1 MHNSSQLNAFQSTLL
16 AAGFI
21 QLYTQRDVTQTS
33 HISRISQTDHTRCH
47 TSISDMYDFTTYHT
61 RCHTSISDMYDFTNI
76 SHTQNFTNRIVP
88 RLRYHTRLHTMLPP
102 CHSQLVLCT
111 VIHSPCVPHYTIGS
125 WFYAIVFFN
134 HVHNPMDHDT
144 NIMRSKLLLC
154 SWFYAIV
161 YPPLLALHPHACHMS
176 T

>member
-16 AAGFI
+16 AAGFM
-21 QLYTQRDVTQTS
+21 QLYTQKDVTQTS
-33 HISRISQTDHTRCH
+33 HISRISHTD
-47 TSISDMYDFTTYHT
+47 HT

-102 CHSQLVLCT
+102 CYSQLVLCT

-144 NIMRSKLLLC
+144 NIMRSKL
-154 SWFYAIV
+154 
-161 YPPLLALHPHACHMS
+161 H
-176 T
+176 